1 MKEGAIP
8 TGLVEIKRITRKYY
22 EQLYINK
29 LDNLDKMGILLK
41 RNKPTQEIEI
51 LNTCNS

>member
-8 TGLVEIKRITRKYY
+8 TCLVEIKRITRKYY

-29 LDNLDKMGILLK
+29 LDNLDTTGTLLK